1 MRKYMKVI
9 PLAIALACA
18 CTGIAQAASLDD
30 ILSGVQ
36 VDGKARAYRFTRQ
49 FSPNGGAGNKSDVSA
64 FSAAAILNLHTDTAA
79 DGWGF
84 GVTGMTAQSLGLNNG
99 NVDSTLM
106 GTKNQITALGQLYLQ
121 YRQPLYMVRAGD
133 QELNTPWMG
142 GSDSR
147 VLPATYQAALL
158 EINPIDHLHIYGIR
172 ETAWKSRTSS
182 NYFQNNLYYNSNWG
196 GDESYGGQPFTL
208 PGTTTT
214 STQKS
219 SGTLAIGADY
229 KANGVNARL
238 WYYDFYRMAKT
249 YYGEATY
256 TYKTGTG
263 FDPFI
268 GIQGMKQN
276 LGNSSSFFGQGTVHG
291 MFTGAST
298 TGDVNS
304 QVEGAKIGVNIPHG
318 SVFVAYDKVDYKA
331 NNFGGGVIISPFTA
345 NYATDPLWTTSM
357 IRGLVELGPGHAWKV
372 KGTYKVLDN
381 HLRLIAA
388 YAKYN
393 TTYKGNSQNTYFD
406 ATYFFSGAYKGLS
419 LRDRCEIS
427 TGSPANGANT
437 NKFVYNRVMG
447 EYDF

>member
-1 MRKYMKVI
+1 MRKYMKAI

-18 CTGIAQAASLDD
+18 CTGIAQAASLND

-49 FSPNGGAGNKSDVSA
+49 FSPAGTTTNVSA
-64 FSAAAILNLHTDTAA
+64 FGLAGILNLHTDQAN

-84 GVTGMTAQSLGLNNG
+84 GVTGMTAQSLGLNTHNP
-99 NVDSTLM
+99 DSTLM
-106 GTKNQITALGQLYLQ
+106 GKKNQITALGQLYLQ

-276 LGNSSSFFGQGTVHG
+276 LGYNDSFFGQYALTHNNGV
-291 MFTGAST
+291 A
-298 TGDVNS
+298 GDVNS
-304 QVEGAKIGVNIPHG
+304 QVEGFKAGVNIPHG
-318 SVFVAYDKVDYKA
+318 SVLVAYDKVNTNTGA
-331 NNFGGGVIISPFTA
+331 FGGGIIISPFTA

>member
-49 FSPNGGAGNKSDVSA
+49 FSPAGTTTNVSA
-64 FSAAAILNLHTDTAA
+64 FGLAGILNLHTDQAN

-84 GVTGMTAQSLGLNNG
+84 GVTGMTAQSLGLNTHNP
-99 NVDSTLM
+99 DSTLM
-106 GTKNQITALGQLYLQ
+106 GKKNQITALGQLYLQ

-196 GDESYGGQPFTL
+196 GDDSNGGQPYTVFNNA
-208 PGTTTT
+208 TTTAAA
-214 STQKS
+214 QKS

-238 WYYDFYRMAKT
+238 WYYDFYRFAHT

-357 IRGLVELGPGHAWKV
+357 IRGLVELGAGNAVKI
-372 KGTYKVLDN
+372 KGTYKLLDD

-388 YAKYN
+388 WARYN
-393 TTYKGNSQNTYFD
+393 THFKGNSTNTYGD
-406 ATYFFSGAYKGLS
+406 VTYFFGGAYKGLS
-419 LRDRCEIS
+419 LRDRIEVS
-427 TGSPANGANT
+427 NGKLANGSD
-437 NKFVYNRVMG
+437 KFVYNRVMA